1 MCKHACAHFE
11 IKKKKNKEGKD
22 YVVKVR
28 YNVAGSQYE
37 VKKRMAGGSVLT
49 YFIMTNSQE
58 DKKEN
63 RSS

>member
-1 MCKHACAHFE
+1 M
-11 IKKKKNKEGKD
+11 
-22 YVVKVR
+22 VKVR
-28 YNVAGSQYE
+28 YNVADSQYE